1 MKHSIIPE
9 GLEELKRVDHLY
21 FVTLKYTRT
30 ADVILNTIKRMISS
44 IEVSSNEVLEFL
56 LEKGKV
62 KEIPS
67 MTKEKIEMIR
77 NIALSDDD
85 VEFYYFLKKIER
97 TEYTGR
103 EEYRKNVTMVTSFV
117 EVDIVLLGEYFERI
131 QFMMEKLSKVR

>member
-1 MKHSIIPE
+1 MTHPIIPD

-30 ADVILNTIKRMISS
+30 ADVILNTVKRMISS
-44 IEVSSNEVLEFL
+44 IEVSTTEVLEYL
-56 LEKGKV
+56 LEKKKI
-62 KEIPS
+62 KEVPS
-67 MTKEKIEMIR
+67 MTKEKIEMIKKV
-77 NIALSDDD
+77 ALNDDD

-97 TEYTGR
+97 AEYTGR

-131 QFMMEKLSKVR
+131 QFMMEKLAKVR